1 MANKIQ
7 LNLDEK
13 PYSVIKKLKPRTIK
27 LFVSIAIERFAQT
40 DESKLFFKDSEIV
53 ENKIIK
59 IEGITLLVTNFQESI
74 MNIGINAMDKPK

>member
-40 DESKLFFKDSEIV
+40 DESKLFFKDS
-53 ENKIIK
+53 KIKEKKRTNI
-59 IEGITLLVTNFQESI
+59 IEKDPEVKKDSSLEEWN
-74 MNIGINAMDKPK
+74 

>member
-53 ENKIIK
+53 ENKII
-59 IEGITLLVTNFQESI
+59 
-74 MNIGINAMDKPK
+74 NIPEKNEQSKKNNQLEEWN